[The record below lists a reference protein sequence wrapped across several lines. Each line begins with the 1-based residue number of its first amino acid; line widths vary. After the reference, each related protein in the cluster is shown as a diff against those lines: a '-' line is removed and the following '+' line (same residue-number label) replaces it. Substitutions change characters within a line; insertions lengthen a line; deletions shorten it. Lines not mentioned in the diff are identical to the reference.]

1 MKSPTATT
9 PSWLSAHPVLVA
21 IGLALGTSL
30 GASLARFSY
39 ALFVPTMRDDLNWSY
54 TILGS
59 MNTAHAMGYC
69 VGAITL
75 SMVIKRFSSWVAFT
89 AGGVLTSIFLGM
101 CGLFTDP
108 GAIGLL
114 RFLSGFTS
122 ASVFAGGTVLIAQL
136 ASFHPK
142 RSGLLLGIYYAGGGF
157 GMVVS
162 AFLVP
167 MSLSLAAQW
176 GMPHT
181 WQLGW
186 FAIGLTGLLMTLLMW
201 LPSVSVP
208 KSPPRAKSDDSTPVK
223 LYAKVA
229 AGYFCFGMGYIGYI
243 TFIMSMLRE
252 LGWHNASLTW
262 FYVTMGVF
270 GMFSAQIWAKA
281 LDTFKGGECLAI
293 INALMALSCLIPGY
307 LASQSG
313 DSQAA
318 LSVPFIYLSGVIFG
332 GCVATAVA
340 STTSFIKHN
349 LPQSQWIGA
358 ITVFTSIFAVG
369 QIVGPSLTGWVS
381 DRAGTL
387 SSGFLVSAGILL
399 LGSVLAL
406 WQKPLQMRH
415 TASHMGGGH

>member
-1 MKSPTATT
+1 MNSPTAST
-9 PSWLSAHPVLVA
+9 PTWLSAHPVWVA

-54 TILGS
+54 TLLGS
-59 MNTAHAMGYC
+59 MNTAHAIGYC

-89 AGGVLTSIFLGM
+89 VGGVLTSLFLGM

-108 GAIGLL
+108 GTIGLL

-167 MSLSLAAQW
+167 MSLSLAVQLNMA
-176 GMPHT
+176 HT

-186 FAIGLTGLLMTLLMW
+186 FVIGVTGLLMTLLMW

-208 KSPPRAKSDDSTPVK
+208 KSPPRGPSGDSTAIK
-223 LYAKVA
+223 LYAKIA

-252 LGWHNASLTW
+252 LGWQDTSLTW

-313 DSQAA
+313 DNQAPWN
-318 LSVPFIYLSGVIFG
+318 VPFIYMSGVIFG

-349 LPQSQWIGA
+349 LPQSQWIAA
-358 ITVFTSIFAVG
+358 ITIFTSIFAVG
-369 QIVGPSLTGWVS
+369 QIVGPALTGWVS

-387 SSGFLVSAGILL
+387 SSGFLVSAAIFLV
-399 LGSVLAL
+399 GSVLAL
-406 WQKPLQMRH
+406 WQKPLPPNAN
-415 TASHMGGGH
+415 TPVVDTV